1 MMRKVK
7 PWPNASRERLLFDS
21 GAKTIVGIDEVGKG
35 SWAGPL
41 VIGIAMLSREMV
53 FSDEPAVALGG
64 ARDSKQLSELQRE
77 EIFDQVAAKCLRWAI
92 GAASALE
99 CDELGMVEAQRLA
112 TSRGFAAFAG
122 ASAGSDLSIGSAVR
136 MPGGDTA
143 IVDAAIVET
152 VSLDAAIVDAAIV
165 DGRWD
170 FVSPH
175 ARKVM
180 LEVKA
185 DADCVSVAAASVL
198 AKVSRDR
205 MMRSLAGDYPQ
216 WHFDTNKGYPCPKH
230 RIALQGYGPSA
241 IHRTSWAFMPN
252 YVPWLKTNLKTN

>member
-1 MMRKVK
+1 
-7 PWPNASRERLLFDS
+7 
-21 GAKTIVGIDEVGKG
+21 
-35 SWAGPL
+35 

-64 ARDSKQLSELQRE
+64 ARDSKQLSEMQRE

-143 IVDAAIVET
+143 IVDAAIV
-152 VSLDAAIVDAAIV
+152 

-180 LEVKA
+180 LEAKA

>member
-1 MMRKVK
+1 
-7 PWPNASRERLLFDS
+7 LFES

-41 VIGIAMLSREMV
+41 VIGIAMLNREMV

-64 ARDSKQLSELQRE
+64 VRDSKQFSEPQRE
-77 EIFDQVAAKCLRWAI
+77 EIFDQVAARCLRWSI
-92 GAASALE
+92 GTASALE
-99 CDELGMVEAQRLA
+99 CDQLGMVEAQRLA
-112 TSRGFAAFAG
+112 TARGFAALAI
-122 ASAGSDLSIGSAVR
+122 AS
-136 MPGGDTA
+136 
-143 IVDAAIVET
+143 VDV
-152 VSLDAAIVDAAIV
+152 AIV

-175 ARKVM
+175 ARKV
-180 LEVKA
+180 LVEVKA

-230 RIALQGYGPSA
+230 RAALQGYGPSA

-252 YVPWLKTNLKTN
+252 YVPWLKTS

>member
-1 MMRKVK
+1 MRKSK
-7 PWPNASRERLLFDS
+7 PWPHASRERLLFES

-64 ARDSKQLSELQRE
+64 VRDSKQLSESQRE
-77 EIFDQVAAKCLRWAI
+77 EIFDQVAARCLRWSI

-99 CDELGMVEAQRLA
+99 CDQLGMVEAQRLA
-112 TSRGFAAFAG
+112 TARGFAAMAE
-122 ASAGSDLSIGSAVR
+122 AS
-136 MPGGDTA
+136 
-143 IVDAAIVET
+143 VDV
-152 VSLDAAIVDAAIV
+152 AIV

-175 ARKVM
+175 ASKV
-180 LEVKA
+180 LVEVKA

-230 RIALQGYGPSA
+230 RAALQGYGPSA

-252 YVPWLKTNLKTN
+252 YVPWLKTN

>member
-1 MMRKVK
+1 MRKSK
-7 PWPNASRERLLFDS
+7 PWPHASRERRLFES

-64 ARDSKQLSELQRE
+64 VRDSKQLSELQRE
-77 EIFDQVAAKCLRWAI
+77 EIFDQVAAKCLRWSI

-99 CDELGMVEAQRLA
+99 CDQLGMVEAQRLA
-112 TSRGFAAFAG
+112 TSRGFAAL
-122 ASAGSDLSIGSAVR
+122 ASAS
-136 MPGGDTA
+136 
-143 IVDAAIVET
+143 VDV
-152 VSLDAAIVDAAIV
+152 AIV

-175 ARKVM
+175 AHKV
-180 LEVKA
+180 LVEVKA

-230 RIALQGYGPSA
+230 RAALQGYGPSA

-252 YVPWLKTNLKTN
+252 YVPWLKTN

>member
-1 MMRKVK
+1 MRKVK

-64 ARDSKQLSELQRE
+64 ARDSKQLSEMQRE

-143 IVDAAIVET
+143 IVDAAIV
-152 VSLDAAIVDAAIV
+152 

-180 LEVKA
+180 LEAKA

>member
-1 MMRKVK
+1 MRKSK
-7 PWPNASRERLLFDS
+7 PWPHASRERRLFES

-41 VIGIAMLSREMV
+41 VIGIAMLNREMV

-64 ARDSKQLSELQRE
+64 VRDSKQLSELQRE
-77 EIFDQVAAKCLRWAI
+77 EIFDQVAARCLRWSI
-92 GAASALE
+92 GTASALE
-99 CDELGMVEAQRLA
+99 CDQLGMVEAQRLA
-112 TSRGFAAFAG
+112 TARGFAALAI
-122 ASAGSDLSIGSAVR
+122 AS
-136 MPGGDTA
+136 
-143 IVDAAIVET
+143 VDV
-152 VSLDAAIVDAAIV
+152 AIV

-175 ARKVM
+175 ARKV
-180 LEVKA
+180 LVEVKA

-230 RIALQGYGPSA
+230 RAALQGYGPSA

-252 YVPWLKTNLKTN
+252 YVPWLKTN

>member
-1 MMRKVK
+1 MRKSK
-7 PWPNASRERLLFDS
+7 PWPHAARERLLFDS

-41 VIGIAMLSREMV
+41 VIGIAMLSREIV

-64 ARDSKQLSELQRE
+64 VRDSKQLSELQRE
-77 EIFDQVAAKCLRWAI
+77 EIFDQVAAKCLRWSI

-99 CDELGMVEAQRLA
+99 CDQLGMVEAQRLA
-112 TSRGFAAFAG
+112 TARGFTALAVAG
-122 ASAGSDLSIGSAVR
+122 
-136 MPGGDTA
+136 
-143 IVDAAIVET
+143 VDAE
-152 VSLDAAIVDAAIV
+152 IVDAAIV

-175 ARKVM
+175 ARKV
-180 LEVKA
+180 LVEVKA
-185 DADCVSVAAASVL
+185 DTDCVSVSAASVL

-230 RIALQGYGPSA
+230 RAALQGYGPSA
-241 IHRTSWAFMPN
+241 IHRKSWAFMPN
-252 YVPWLKTNLKTN
+252 YVPWLKTN

>member
-1 MMRKVK
+1 MRKVK
-7 PWPNASRERLLFDS
+7 SWPNASRERLLFDS

-77 EIFDQVAAKCLRWAI
+77 EIFDQVATKCLRWAI
-92 GAASALE
+92 GAVSPLE

-112 TSRGFAAFAG
+112 TARGFAAFAG
-122 ASAGSDLSIGSAVR
+122 ASAGSDLSIGGAVR
-136 MPGGDTA
+136 TPGGDTA
-143 IVDAAIVET
+143 IV
-152 VSLDAAIVDAAIV
+152 DAAIVDAAIV

-185 DADCVSVAAASVL
+185 DANCVSVAAASVL

-252 YVPWLKTNLKTN
+252 YVPWLKTNSKTN

>member
-1 MMRKVK
+1 MRKIK
-7 PWPNASRERLLFDS
+7 PWPNATRERALFGR

-41 VIGIAMLSREMV
+41 VVGIAMLSREMV
-53 FSDEPAVALGG
+53 FSDEPAVLLGG
-64 ARDSKQLSELQRE
+64 VRDSKQLSEMQRE
-77 EIFDQVAAKCLRWAI
+77 EMFDHVAANCLRWSI

-99 CDELGMVEAQRLA
+99 CDQLGMVAAQRLA
-112 TSRGFAAFAG
+112 TARGFAALAG
-122 ASAGSDLSIGSAVR
+122 VSVDVAS
-136 MPGGDTA
+136 
-143 IVDAAIVET
+143 VDV
-152 VSLDAAIVDAAIV
+152 AIV

-170 FVSPH
+170 FVAPH
-175 ARKVM
+175 AREVM

-205 MMRSLAGDYPQ
+205 MMRALAGDYPQ

-230 RIALQGYGPSA
+230 RAALQGYGPSA

-252 YVPWLKTNLKTN
+252 YVPWLKTNLKSNLKSNLKTN

>member
-1 MMRKVK
+1 MRKVK

-136 MPGGDTA
+136 TLGG
-143 IVDAAIVET
+143 
-152 VSLDAAIVDAAIV
+152 DAAIVDAAIV

>member
-1 MMRKVK
+1 MRKSK
-7 PWPNASRERLLFDS
+7 PWPHASRERLLFES

-64 ARDSKQLSELQRE
+64 VRDSKQLSELQRE
-77 EIFDQVAAKCLRWAI
+77 DIFDQVAARCSRWSI

-99 CDELGMVEAQRLA
+99 CDQLGMVEAQRLA
-112 TSRGFAAFAG
+112 TARGFAALSV
-122 ASAGSDLSIGSAVR
+122 AS
-136 MPGGDTA
+136 
-143 IVDAAIVET
+143 VDV
-152 VSLDAAIVDAAIV
+152 AIV

-175 ARKVM
+175 ARKV
-180 LEVKA
+180 LVEVKA

-230 RIALQGYGPSA
+230 RAALQGYGPSA

-252 YVPWLKTNLKTN
+252 YVPWLKLTR

>member
-1 MMRKVK
+1 MQKSK
-7 PWPNASRERLLFDS
+7 PWPHASRERLLFES

-41 VIGIAMLSREMV
+41 VIGIAMLSRETV
-53 FSDEPAVALGG
+53 FTDEPAVALGG
-64 ARDSKQLSELQRE
+64 VRDSKQLSELQRE
-77 EIFDQVAAKCLRWAI
+77 EIFDQVAARCVRWSI

-99 CDELGMVEAQRLA
+99 CDQLGMVEAQRLA
-112 TSRGFAAFAG
+112 TARGFAA
-122 ASAGSDLSIGSAVR
+122 LSVPS
-136 MPGGDTA
+136 
-143 IVDAAIVET
+143 VDV
-152 VSLDAAIVDAAIV
+152 AIV

-175 ARKVM
+175 AHKV
-180 LEVKA
+180 LVEVKA
-185 DADCVSVAAASVL
+185 DDDCVSVAAASVL

-230 RIALQGYGPSA
+230 RAALQGYGPSA

-252 YVPWLKTNLKTN
+252 YVPWLKTN

>member
-1 MMRKVK
+1 MRKSK
-7 PWPNASRERLLFDS
+7 PWPHAARERLLFDS

-64 ARDSKQLSELQRE
+64 VRDSKQLSELQRE
-77 EIFDQVAAKCLRWAI
+77 KIFDQVAAKCLRWSI

-99 CDELGMVEAQRLA
+99 CDQLGMVEAQRLA
-112 TSRGFAAFAG
+112 TARGFAALAG
-122 ASAGSDLSIGSAVR
+122 ARVGV
-136 MPGGDTA
+136 
-143 IVDAAIVET
+143 
-152 VSLDAAIVDAAIV
+152 AIVDAAIV

-175 ARKVM
+175 SRKV
-180 LEVKA
+180 LVEVKA

-230 RIALQGYGPSA
+230 RAALQGYGPSA
-241 IHRTSWAFMPN
+241 IHRKSWAFMPN
-252 YVPWLKTNLKTN
+252 YVPWIKIN

>member
-1 MMRKVK
+1 MRKSK
-7 PWPNASRERLLFDS
+7 PWPHASRERLLFES

-64 ARDSKQLSELQRE
+64 VRDSKQLSEMQRE
-77 EIFDQVAAKCLRWAI
+77 DIFDQVAARCLRWSI

-99 CDELGMVEAQRLA
+99 CDQLGMVEAQRLA
-112 TSRGFAAFAG
+112 TARGFAALSV
-122 ASAGSDLSIGSAVR
+122 AS
-136 MPGGDTA
+136 
-143 IVDAAIVET
+143 VDV
-152 VSLDAAIVDAAIV
+152 AIV

-175 ARKVM
+175 ARKV
-180 LEVKA
+180 LVEVKA

-230 RIALQGYGPSA
+230 RAALQCYGPSA

-252 YVPWLKTNLKTN
+252 YVPWLKLTS

>member
-1 MMRKVK
+1 MRKSK
-7 PWPNASRERLLFDS
+7 PWPHASRERVLFES

-64 ARDSKQLSELQRE
+64 VRDSKQLSEMQRE
-77 EIFDQVAAKCLRWAI
+77 DIFDQVAARCLRWSI

-99 CDELGMVEAQRLA
+99 CDQLGMVEAQRLA
-112 TSRGFAAFAG
+112 TARGFASLSV
-122 ASAGSDLSIGSAVR
+122 AS
-136 MPGGDTA
+136 
-143 IVDAAIVET
+143 VDV
-152 VSLDAAIVDAAIV
+152 AIV

-175 ARKVM
+175 ARKV
-180 LEVKA
+180 LVEVKA

-230 RIALQGYGPSA
+230 RAALQGYGPSA

-252 YVPWLKTNLKTN
+252 YVPWLSR

>member
-1 MMRKVK
+1 MRKSK
-7 PWPNASRERLLFDS
+7 PWPHALRERRLFES
-21 GAKTIVGIDEVGKG
+21 GAKTIVGVDEVGKG

-64 ARDSKQLSELQRE
+64 VRDSKQLSESQRE
-77 EIFDQVAAKCLRWAI
+77 EVFDQVAARCLRWSI

-99 CDELGMVEAQRLA
+99 CDQLGMVEAQRLA
-112 TSRGFAAFAG
+112 TARGFAALAI
-122 ASAGSDLSIGSAVR
+122 AS
-136 MPGGDTA
+136 
-143 IVDAAIVET
+143 VDV
-152 VSLDAAIVDAAIV
+152 AIV

-175 ARKVM
+175 ARKV
-180 LEVKA
+180 LVEVKA

-230 RIALQGYGPSA
+230 RAALQGYGPSA
-241 IHRTSWAFMPN
+241 IHRKSWAFMPN
-252 YVPWLKTNLKTN
+252 YVPWLKTN

>member
-1 MMRKVK
+1 MRKIK
-7 PWPNASRERLLFDS
+7 PWPNATRERALFGR

-41 VIGIAMLSREMV
+41 VVGIAMLSREMV
-53 FSDEPAVALGG
+53 FSDEPAVLLGG
-64 ARDSKQLSELQRE
+64 VRDSKQLSEMQRE
-77 EIFDQVAAKCLRWAI
+77 EMFDHVAANCLRWSI

-99 CDELGMVEAQRLA
+99 CDQLGMVAAQRLA
-112 TSRGFAAFAG
+112 TARGFAALAG
-122 ASAGSDLSIGSAVR
+122 VSVDV
-136 MPGGDTA
+136 A
-143 IVDAAIVET
+143 IVDGRWDFVASVDVA
-152 VSLDAAIVDAAIV
+152 SVDAAIV

-170 FVSPH
+170 FVAPH
-175 ARKVM
+175 AREVM

-205 MMRSLAGDYPQ
+205 MMRALAGDYPQ

-230 RIALQGYGPSA
+230 RAALQGYGPSA

-252 YVPWLKTNLKTN
+252 YVPWLKSNLKTNLKTN

>member
-1 MMRKVK
+1 MRKSK
-7 PWPNASRERLLFDS
+7 PWPQASRERRLFES

-64 ARDSKQLSELQRE
+64 VRDSKQLSESQRE
-77 EIFDQVAAKCLRWAI
+77 EIFDLVAAKCLRWSI

-99 CDELGMVEAQRLA
+99 CDQLGMVEAQRLA
-112 TSRGFAAFAG
+112 TARGFAA
-122 ASAGSDLSIGSAVR
+122 LSV
-136 MPGGDTA
+136 P
-143 IVDAAIVET
+143 IVDV
-152 VSLDAAIVDAAIV
+152 AIV

-175 ARKVM
+175 ARKV
-180 LEVKA
+180 LVEVKA
-185 DADCVSVAAASVL
+185 DADCVSVATASVL

-205 MMRSLAGDYPQ
+205 MMRLLAGDYPQ

-230 RIALQGYGPSA
+230 RAALQGYGPSA

-252 YVPWLKTNLKTN
+252 YVPWLKTN

>member
-1 MMRKVK
+1 MRKSR
-7 PWPNASRERLLFDS
+7 PWPHSARERLLFES

-41 VIGIAMLSREMV
+41 VIGIAMLSREMI
-53 FSDEPAVALGG
+53 FSEEPAVALGG
-64 ARDSKQLSELQRE
+64 VRDSKQLSELQRE
-77 EIFDQVAAKCLRWAI
+77 EIFDQVAARCVRWSI

-99 CDELGMVEAQRLA
+99 CDQLGMVEAQRLA
-112 TSRGFAAFAG
+112 TARGFAALAE
-122 ASAGSDLSIGSAVR
+122 SS
-136 MPGGDTA
+136 
-143 IVDAAIVET
+143 VDV
-152 VSLDAAIVDAAIV
+152 AIV

-175 ARKVM
+175 ARKV
-180 LEVKA
+180 LVEVKA

-216 WHFDTNKGYPCPKH
+216 WHFDTNKGYPCRKH
-230 RIALQGYGPSA
+230 RAALQGYGPSA

-252 YVPWLKTNLKTN
+252 YVPWLKTN

>member
-1 MMRKVK
+1 MRKIK
-7 PWPNASRERLLFDS
+7 PWPNASRERLLFES
-21 GAKTIVGIDEVGKG
+21 GAQTIVGIDEVGKG

-41 VIGIAMLSREMV
+41 VIGIAMLSREV
-53 FSDEPAVALGG
+53 IFSDEPAVMLGG
-64 ARDSKQLSELQRE
+64 VRDSKQLSELQRE
-77 EIFDQVAAKCLRWAI
+77 EMFEQVAAKCLRWAT
-92 GAASALE
+92 GSASALE
-99 CDELGMVEAQRLA
+99 CDQLGMVEAQRLA
-112 TSRGFAAFAG
+112 TARGFAALEIGGGAG
-122 ASAGSDLSIGSAVR
+122 
-136 MPGGDTA
+136 
-143 IVDAAIVET
+143 VDAASVDVGRGFAALEIGGGAGV
-152 VSLDAAIVDAAIV
+152 DAAIVDAAIV

-205 MMRSLAGDYPQ
+205 EMRAFAGDYPQ

-230 RIALQGYGPSA
+230 RAALQGYGPSA

-252 YVPWLKTNLKTN
+252 YVPWLSR

>member
-1 MMRKVK
+1 MRKSK
-7 PWPNASRERLLFDS
+7 PWPHAARERLLFDS

-41 VIGIAMLSREMV
+41 VIGIAMLSREMI

-64 ARDSKQLSELQRE
+64 VRDSKQLSELQRE
-77 EIFDQVAAKCLRWAI
+77 EIFDQVAAKCLRWSI

-99 CDELGMVEAQRLA
+99 CDQLGMVEAQRLA
-112 TSRGFAAFAG
+112 TARGFAALAVAG
-122 ASAGSDLSIGSAVR
+122 V
-136 MPGGDTA
+136 
-143 IVDAAIVET
+143 
-152 VSLDAAIVDAAIV
+152 DAAIVDAAIV

-175 ARKVM
+175 ARKV
-180 LEVKA
+180 LVEVKA
-185 DADCVSVAAASVL
+185 DTDCVSVSAASVL

-230 RIALQGYGPSA
+230 RAALQGYGPSA
-241 IHRTSWAFMPN
+241 IHRKSWAFMPN
-252 YVPWLKTNLKTN
+252 YVPWLKTN

>member
-1 MMRKVK
+1 MRKVK

-77 EIFDQVAAKCLRWAI
+77 EIFDQVATKCLRWAI

-112 TSRGFAAFAG
+112 TARGFAAFAG
-122 ASAGSDLSIGSAVR
+122 ASAGSDLSIGGAVR
-136 MPGGDTA
+136 TPGGDTE
-143 IVDAAIVET
+143 II
-152 VSLDAAIVDAAIV
+152 DAAIVDAAIV

-185 DADCVSVAAASVL
+185 DANCVSVAAASVL

-252 YVPWLKTNLKTN
+252 YVPWLKTNSKSN

>member
-1 MMRKVK
+1 MRKIK
-7 PWPNASRERLLFDS
+7 PWPNASRERLLFES

-41 VIGIAMLSREMV
+41 VIGIAMLSREDI
-53 FSDEPAVALGG
+53 FSDEPAVLLGG
-64 ARDSKQLSELQRE
+64 VRDSKQLSESHRE
-77 EIFDQVAAKCLRWAI
+77 EMFEQVAAKCLRWAT
-92 GAASALE
+92 GAASAVE
-99 CDELGMVEAQRLA
+99 CDQLGMVEAQRLA
-112 TSRGFAAFAG
+112 TARGFAALEISGDAG
-122 ASAGSDLSIGSAVR
+122 I
-136 MPGGDTA
+136 DTAIIDAA
-143 IVDAAIVET
+143 IVDAE
-152 VSLDAAIVDAAIV
+152 IVDAAIV

-205 MMRSLAGDYPQ
+205 EMRALAGDYPQ

-230 RIALQGYGPSA
+230 RVALQGYGPSA

-252 YVPWLKTNLKTN
+252 YVPWLKTN

>member
-1 MMRKVK
+1 MQKSK
-7 PWPNASRERLLFDS
+7 PWPHASRERLLFES

-41 VIGIAMLSREMV
+41 VIGIAMLSRETV
-53 FSDEPAVALGG
+53 FTDEPAVALGG
-64 ARDSKQLSELQRE
+64 VRDSKQLSELQRE
-77 EIFDQVAAKCLRWAI
+77 EIFDQVAARCVRWSI

-99 CDELGMVEAQRLA
+99 CDQLGMVEAQRLA
-112 TSRGFAAFAG
+112 TVRGFAALAE
-122 ASAGSDLSIGSAVR
+122 ASVDV
-136 MPGGDTA
+136 A
-143 IVDAAIVET
+143 IVY
-152 VSLDAAIVDAAIV
+152 
-165 DGRWD
+165 GRWD

-175 ARKVM
+175 ARKV
-180 LEVKA
+180 LVEVKA

-230 RIALQGYGPSA
+230 RAALQGYGPSA

-252 YVPWLKTNLKTN
+252 YVPWLKTN

>member
-1 MMRKVK
+1 MRKSK
-7 PWPNASRERLLFDS
+7 PWPHASRERVLFES

-64 ARDSKQLSELQRE
+64 VRDSKQLSEMQRE
-77 EIFDQVAAKCLRWAI
+77 DIFDQVAARCLRWSI

-99 CDELGMVEAQRLA
+99 CDQLGMVEAQRLA
-112 TSRGFAAFAG
+112 TARGFAALSV
-122 ASAGSDLSIGSAVR
+122 AS
-136 MPGGDTA
+136 
-143 IVDAAIVET
+143 VDV
-152 VSLDAAIVDAAIV
+152 AIV

-175 ARKVM
+175 ARKV
-180 LEVKA
+180 LVEVKA

-230 RIALQGYGPSA
+230 RAALQGYGPSA

-252 YVPWLKTNLKTN
+252 YVPWLKLTS

>member
-1 MMRKVK
+1 MRKVK

-77 EIFDQVAAKCLRWAI
+77 EIFDQVATKCLRWAI

-112 TSRGFAAFAG
+112 TARGFAAFAG
-122 ASAGSDLSIGSAVR
+122 ASAGSDLSIGVAVR
-136 MPGGDTA
+136 TPGGDTA
-143 IVDAAIVET
+143 II
-152 VSLDAAIVDAAIV
+152 DAAIVDAAIV

-185 DADCVSVAAASVL
+185 DANCVSVAAASVL

-205 MMRSLAGDYPQ
+205 MMRLLAGDYPQ

-252 YVPWLKTNLKTN
+252 YVPWLKTNSKTN

>member
-1 MMRKVK
+1 MRKSR
-7 PWPNASRERLLFDS
+7 PWPHSARERLLFES

-41 VIGIAMLSREMV
+41 VIGIAMLSREMI

-64 ARDSKQLSELQRE
+64 VRDSKQLSELQRE
-77 EIFDQVAAKCLRWAI
+77 EIFDQVAARCVRWSI

-99 CDELGMVEAQRLA
+99 CDQLGMVEAQRLA
-112 TSRGFAAFAG
+112 TARGFAAMAE
-122 ASAGSDLSIGSAVR
+122 ASVDV
-136 MPGGDTA
+136 A
-143 IVDAAIVET
+143 II
-152 VSLDAAIVDAAIV
+152 

-175 ARKVM
+175 ARKV
-180 LEVKA
+180 LVEVKA

-230 RIALQGYGPSA
+230 RAALQGYGPSA

-252 YVPWLKTNLKTN
+252 YVPWLKTN

>member
-1 MMRKVK
+1 MRKSK
-7 PWPNASRERLLFDS
+7 PWPHASRERLLFES
-21 GAKTIVGIDEVGKG
+21 GTKTIVGIDEVGKG

-64 ARDSKQLSELQRE
+64 VRDSKQLSELQRE
-77 EIFDQVAAKCLRWAI
+77 DIFDQVAARCSRWSI

-99 CDELGMVEAQRLA
+99 CDQLGMVEAQRLA
-112 TSRGFAAFAG
+112 TARGFAALSV
-122 ASAGSDLSIGSAVR
+122 AS
-136 MPGGDTA
+136 
-143 IVDAAIVET
+143 VDV
-152 VSLDAAIVDAAIV
+152 AIV

-175 ARKVM
+175 ARKV
-180 LEVKA
+180 LVEVKA

-230 RIALQGYGPSA
+230 RAALQGYGPSA

-252 YVPWLKTNLKTN
+252 YVPWLKLTS

>member
-1 MMRKVK
+1 MRKSK
-7 PWPNASRERLLFDS
+7 PWPHAARERLLFDS

-41 VIGIAMLSREMV
+41 VIGIAMLSRKMV

-64 ARDSKQLSELQRE
+64 VRDSKQLSELQRE
-77 EIFDQVAAKCLRWAI
+77 EIFDRVAANCLRWSI

-99 CDELGMVEAQRLA
+99 CDQLGMVEAQRLA
-112 TSRGFAAFAG
+112 TARGFAALAVAG
-122 ASAGSDLSIGSAVR
+122 
-136 MPGGDTA
+136 
-143 IVDAAIVET
+143 
-152 VSLDAAIVDAAIV
+152 VDAAIV

-175 ARKVM
+175 ARKV
-180 LEVKA
+180 LVEVKA
-185 DADCVSVAAASVL
+185 DTDCVSVAAASVL

-230 RIALQGYGPSA
+230 RAALQGYGPSA
-241 IHRTSWAFMPN
+241 IHRKSWAFMPN
-252 YVPWLKTNLKTN
+252 YVPWLKTN

>member
-21 GAKTIVGIDEVGKG
+21 GVKTIVGIDEVGKG

-64 ARDSKQLSELQRE
+64 ARDSKQLSEMQRE

-136 MPGGDTA
+136 MPGGDT
-143 IVDAAIVET
+143 
-152 VSLDAAIVDAAIV
+152 AIVDAAIV

>member
-1 MMRKVK
+1 MRKSK
-7 PWPNASRERLLFDS
+7 PWPHASRERRLFES

-41 VIGIAMLSREMV
+41 VIGIAMLSRELV
-53 FSDEPAVALGG
+53 FSDKPAVALGG
-64 ARDSKQLSELQRE
+64 VRDSKQLSESQRE
-77 EIFDQVAAKCLRWAI
+77 EIFDQVAARCVRWSI

-99 CDELGMVEAQRLA
+99 CDQLGMVEAQRLA
-112 TSRGFAAFAG
+112 TARGFAALAE
-122 ASAGSDLSIGSAVR
+122 AS
-136 MPGGDTA
+136 
-143 IVDAAIVET
+143 VDV
-152 VSLDAAIVDAAIV
+152 AIV

-175 ARKVM
+175 ARKV
-180 LEVKA
+180 LVEVKA

-230 RIALQGYGPSA
+230 RAALQGYGPSA

-252 YVPWLKTNLKTN
+252 YVPWLKTN

>member
-1 MMRKVK
+1 MRKTK
-7 PWPNASRERLLFDS
+7 PWPQAARERLLFDN

-41 VIGIAMLSREMV
+41 VIGIAMLSRKMV

-64 ARDSKQLSELQRE
+64 VRDSKQLSELQRE
-77 EIFDQVAAKCLRWAI
+77 EIFDRVAANCLRWSI

-99 CDELGMVEAQRLA
+99 CDQLGMVEAQRLA
-112 TSRGFAAFAG
+112 TARGFAALAVAG
-122 ASAGSDLSIGSAVR
+122 VDA
-136 MPGGDTA
+136 A
-143 IVDAAIVET
+143 IVDAAIV
-152 VSLDAAIVDAAIV
+152 DAAIVDAAIV

-175 ARKVM
+175 ARKV
-180 LEVKA
+180 LVEVKA

-230 RIALQGYGPSA
+230 RAALQGYGPSA
-241 IHRTSWAFMPN
+241 IHRKSWAFMPN
-252 YVPWLKTNLKTN
+252 YVPWMSR

>member
-1 MMRKVK
+1 MRKSK
-7 PWPNASRERLLFDS
+7 PWPHASRERVLFES

-64 ARDSKQLSELQRE
+64 VRDSKQLSEMQRE
-77 EIFDQVAAKCLRWAI
+77 DIFDEVAVRCLRWSI

-99 CDELGMVEAQRLA
+99 CDQLGMVEAQRLA
-112 TSRGFAAFAG
+112 TARGFAALSV
-122 ASAGSDLSIGSAVR
+122 AS
-136 MPGGDTA
+136 
-143 IVDAAIVET
+143 VDV
-152 VSLDAAIVDAAIV
+152 AIV

-175 ARKVM
+175 ARKV
-180 LEVKA
+180 LVEVKA

-230 RIALQGYGPSA
+230 RAALQGYGPSA

-252 YVPWLKTNLKTN
+252 YVPWLSR

>member
-1 MMRKVK
+1 MRKSK
-7 PWPNASRERLLFDS
+7 PWPHAARERLLFDS

-41 VIGIAMLSREMV
+41 VIGIAMLSREIV

-64 ARDSKQLSELQRE
+64 VRDSKQLSELQRE
-77 EIFDQVAAKCLRWAI
+77 EIFDQVAAKCLRWSI

-99 CDELGMVEAQRLA
+99 CDQLGMVEAQRLA
-112 TSRGFAAFAG
+112 TARGFAALAVAG
-122 ASAGSDLSIGSAVR
+122 VDAE
-136 MPGGDTA
+136 
-143 IVDAAIVET
+143 IVDT
-152 VSLDAAIVDAAIV
+152 AIV

-175 ARKVM
+175 ARKV
-180 LEVKA
+180 LVEVKA
-185 DADCVSVAAASVL
+185 DTDCVSVSAASVL

-230 RIALQGYGPSA
+230 RAALQGYGPSA
-241 IHRTSWAFMPN
+241 IHRKSWAFMPN
-252 YVPWLKTNLKTN
+252 YVPWLKTN